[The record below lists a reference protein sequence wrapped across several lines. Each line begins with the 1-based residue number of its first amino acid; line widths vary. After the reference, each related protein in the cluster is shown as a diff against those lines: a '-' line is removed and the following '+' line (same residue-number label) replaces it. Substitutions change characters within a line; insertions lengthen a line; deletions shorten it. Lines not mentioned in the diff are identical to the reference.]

1 MPTARTHL
9 GTKGEDIAAAYLQ
22 QQGHLLLER
31 NFRTRYGEVDLV
43 TRHGDAIVFVE
54 VRTRRTATYGTP
66 EESVTA
72 RKGQRLVLAAQ
83 QYLQDNSMEQA
94 HWRIDLVSVR
104 MQGGQPKVTHLH
116 NVVSETA

>member
-1 MPTARTHL
+1 MPTARTRL

-22 QQGHLLLER
+22 QQGHALLDR

-43 TRHGDAIVFVE
+43 TRHGDAIVFLE
-54 VRTRRTATYGTP
+54 VRTRRTATYGAP

-72 RKGQRLVLAAQ
+72 RKGQRVVLAAQ
-83 QYLQDNSMEQA
+83 QYLQDNGMEQR

-104 MQGGQPKVTHLH
+104 MAGGAPKVTHLMD
-116 NVVSETA
+116 VVPGTS